1 MEFLGKSSAGALPR
15 FDPNLPFP
23 VGQPDDVRMREADSS
38 RRSFGH
44 ERGHAPRGHTPLP
57 PPPVDDFETMSI
69 EGERMGEPN
78 VIAGDRLSNF
88 LPPDLVL
95 ILANLSFPVK
105 YIVRAIKLKIYF

>member
-1 MEFLGKSSAGALPR
+1 
-15 FDPNLPFP
+15 
-23 VGQPDDVRMREADSS
+23 
-38 RRSFGH
+38 
-44 ERGHAPRGHTPLP
+44 
-57 PPPVDDFETMSI
+57 
-69 EGERMGEPN
+69 MGEPN